1 MNATHR
7 LATLHVSPKDLKV
20 LHSLLNLTGSRSRS
34 EWVIGSDRDEDG
46 DAVLID
52 VDDPQGAAA
61 WPELEDR
68 PRPAVALSRDR
79 GFPARHLLHKP
90 IRSQQLQ
97 QLLGDLAASGDMPD
111 GAAGWPALVF
121 EQGDDPALP
130 LAEHLRR
137 RSWDQPVLLT
147 EGNDAWLVIDSGAG
161 VWYSNASDREFD
173 ELFRRR
179 LRRDEVRPLSSTEL
193 IDHTNGLEQQ
203 RLANLKWR
211 AGLALSGRA
220 LHPDLVGD
228 VRFMLPQVPLQAL
241 SDTAYSRQ
249 ARALLERPKDA
260 AELAESSRADVHDVA
275 AFLNA
280 CHVCGFLVLG
290 RETAGSSIEG

>member
-7 LATLHVSPKDLKV
+7 LATLHVSSKDLKV
-20 LHSLLNLTGSRSRS
+20 LHSLLNLTGGQSRS
-34 EWVIGSDRDEDG
+34 EWVIGSDGDADG

-52 VDDPQGAAA
+52 VDDPDGAAA
-61 WPELEDR
+61 WPGLEDR
-68 PRPAVALSRDR
+68 PRPAVALSRNR
-79 GFPARHLLHKP
+79 GFPARHVLYKP

-97 QLLGDLAASGDMPD
+97 QLLGDLAAADEAPAG
-111 GAAGWPALVF
+111 GAGWPALVF

-137 RSWDQPVLLT
+137 RSWDQPVLLA
-147 EGNDAWLVIDSGAG
+147 DASDTWLVIDPGAG

-173 ELFRRR
+173 ALFHRRI
-179 LRRDEVRPLSSTEL
+179 RRGEVRSLSSTEL

-203 RLANLKWR
+203 RLTNLKWR

-220 LHPDLVGD
+220 LHPELVGD

-249 ARALLERPKDA
+249 ARALLERPKDV
-260 AELAESSRADVHDVA
+260 AELADSSHADAHDVA

-280 CHVCGFLVLG
+280 CHVCGFLVLD
-290 RETAGSSIEG
+290 RETTGLAIEG